1 VDTII
6 TLLTDFEAME
16 SSSSVSPLSSSIDAL
31 DLRTITPGVQQGE
44 DYLLY
49 RASCDRME
57 ELLRQCRSCQSYTH
71 PNVCFYYEKAERK
84 QLLRARVSQL
94 EEFFSNESL
103 ALFPDFMKRKAVL
116 QALGYVDD
124 TTEAVCLKGRIACEV
139 NSCES
144 LIATELI
151 LDGILNELE
160 PAEIV
165 AVLSA
170 LVAKE
175 KTSDEEE
182 TQLSELPRN
191 LIRCCNR
198 IKSIAYDF
206 GALQKNHG
214 LLVDPV
220 DYVDEV
226 LKFGL
231 VQVVYEW
238 ALGVPF
244 CNICELTMIQEG
256 SIVRCITRL
265 DELCREVRNCAR
277 VAGNP
282 TLYQKME
289 AASAAIKRDIV
300 FASSLYVY

>member
-1 VDTII
+1 MRSHGRI
-6 TLLTDFEAME
+6 TT
-16 SSSSVSPLSSSIDAL
+16 
-31 DLRTITPGVQQGE
+31 
-44 DYLLY
+44 
-49 RASCDRME
+49 
-57 ELLRQCRSCQSYTH
+57 SCQSNTH
-71 PNVCFYYEKAERK
+71 PNILPHYKKAERK

-94 EEFFSNESL
+94 EGFFSNESL

-116 QALGYVDD
+116 QALGYIDSI
-124 TTEAVCLKGRIACEV
+124 TEAVCLKGRIACEV
-139 NSCES
+139 NTCES
-144 LIATELI
+144 LVVTELV

-165 AVLSA
+165 AVLSSLIA
-170 LVAKE
+170 QE

-206 GALQKNHG
+206 GALQKHHG
-214 LLVDPV
+214 LLVDPG
-220 DYVDEV
+220 DYVDGV

-231 VQVVYEW
+231 VQVVHEW